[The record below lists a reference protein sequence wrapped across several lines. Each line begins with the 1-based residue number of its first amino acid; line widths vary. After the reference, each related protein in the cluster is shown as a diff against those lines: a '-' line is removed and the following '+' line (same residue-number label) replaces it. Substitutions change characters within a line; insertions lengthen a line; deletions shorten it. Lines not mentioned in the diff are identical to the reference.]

1 MGLPSRFVFNALF
14 DIIYSFFDNDLSV
27 MRLSVIGDF
36 YRRSRYRDYL
46 DFLNQH
52 WTLEVY
58 DHR

>member
-36 YRRSRYRDYL
+36 YIRSRYRDYSVRYSNNY
-46 DFLNQH
+46 FENF
-52 WTLEVY
+52 
-58 DHR
+58 